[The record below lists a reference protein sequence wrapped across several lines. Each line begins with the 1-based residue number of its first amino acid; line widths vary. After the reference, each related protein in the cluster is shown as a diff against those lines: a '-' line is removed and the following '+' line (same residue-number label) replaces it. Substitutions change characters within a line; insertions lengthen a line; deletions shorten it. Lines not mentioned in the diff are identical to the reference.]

1 MSSVIVKEHVVT
13 VSTLQ
18 RTRWQEILVIWQDN
32 RWLFTVAGWLLG
44 MLTLPLLQY
53 ISLDISNLLTNL
65 VPEAIGIVF
74 TVLIL
79 DRLAEN
85 RAREQLQTR
94 LIQEA
99 RSQSNETAKAA
110 VDWMNAEGWLKRDS
124 QVALLKGANLTNAK
138 LGDADLRQADLQH
151 TDFWRASLQHAHL
164 RYANLQYANLNDA
177 NLRDA
182 HLRYTSLQHAAMNNA
197 SLQHA
202 YCEYANLQH
211 ADLTKANLK
220 AATLYRASL
229 RHAKLDDSQFDEK
242 TILPDAQRIQNEAGE
257 LLKDE
262 IGDYL
267 YDNLWTPQT
276 DMRRYTDPEHSD
288 FWQPDYMASNYQGAD
303 KPWWV

>member
-1 MSSVIVKEHVVT
+1 MT
-13 VSTLQ
+13 VSMLQ
-18 RTRWQEILVIWQDN
+18 RTRWQEIMSIWKDN

-44 MLTLPLLQY
+44 ILTLPLLEQL
-53 ISLDISNLLTNL
+53 SFNVPNLLTSL

-110 VDWMNAEGWLKRDS
+110 VDWMNAEGWLKRDG
-124 QVALLKGANLTNAK
+124 QVTLLRGANLTNAK

-177 NLRDA
+177 TLRDA
-182 HLRYTSLQHAAMNNA
+182 HLRYANLHHATMNNA

-202 YCEYANLQH
+202 YCEYTNFHH
-211 ADLTKANLK
+211 ASLTKANMK
-220 AATLYRASL
+220 AATLYRANL
-229 RHAKLDDSQFDEK
+229 RDAKLDEAQFDEK
-242 TILPDAQRIQNEAGE
+242 TILPDAERIQNESGE

-262 IGDYL
+262 TGDYL
-267 YDNLWTPQT
+267 YDKHWTPQT
-276 DMRRYTDPEHSD
+276 DMRRYTDPEHPD
-288 FWQPDYMASNYQGAD
+288 FWQPDYLALDYQGAD
-303 KPWWV
+303 KPWWD